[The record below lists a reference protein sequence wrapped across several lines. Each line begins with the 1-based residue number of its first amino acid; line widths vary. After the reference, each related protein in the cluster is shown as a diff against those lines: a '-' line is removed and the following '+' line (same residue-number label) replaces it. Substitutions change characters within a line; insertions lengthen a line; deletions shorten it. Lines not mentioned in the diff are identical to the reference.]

1 MVRVS
6 CLKFCL
12 RTPNIFHW
20 YGSLIGSYG
29 CFVDYGTCAAC
40 TIHRALL
47 AAIAWF
53 GGFCFGFTQASVVV
67 VDNSFHVWGATVTNF
82 NRVSVEYFMEFLV
95 SRKMLVDQC

>member
-47 AAIAWF
+47 AAIAWLA
-53 GGFCFGFTQASVVV
+53 GFCFGFTKASVMV
-67 VDNSFHVWGATVTNF
+67 VDDGFYVWGATIADF
-82 NRVSVEYFMEFLV
+82 NCISVEYFVEFMV
-95 SRKMLVDQC
+95 GWEMCVYQS